1 MERYR
6 EHQAD
11 QTDSSTL
18 AAHCYHHNGH
28 RPDHPLPQD
37 SGPGPDQAGHVQCVG
52 PVQSGSD
59 ENTVS
64 VLLPPL

>member
-1 MERYR
+1 MGL
-6 EHQAD
+6 D
-11 QTDSSTL
+11 
-18 AAHCYHHNGH
+18 
-28 RPDHPLPQD
+28 PDHPLPQD

-64 VLLPPL
+64 VATSSVVVMDDVQ

>member
-1 MERYR
+1 MGL
-6 EHQAD
+6 D
-11 QTDSSTL
+11 
-18 AAHCYHHNGH
+18 
-28 RPDHPLPQD
+28 PDHPLPQD

-52 PVQSGSD
+52 PAQSGSD